1 MADNYIE
8 RQQEQYEARKAAWK
22 QAQKYGKKKS
32 TTVHPA
38 ESASCTPMTSKSSP
52 SKRRVFI
59 TGGAEGIGK
68 AIVEAF
74 CLSGDQ
80 VAFCDINEIAGQE
93 TAKATGSIFHK
104 VDVSD
109 KDVLESC
116 MQRILSEWNDIDIII
131 NNVGI
136 SQFSSITE
144 TSVEDFDKIL
154 SINLR
159 PVFITSRLLAIH
171 RKEQSS
177 PNPYGRI
184 INICSTRY
192 LMSESGSEGYA
203 ASKGGIY
210 SLTHALA
217 LSLSEWNITV
227 NSIAP
232 GWIQTH
238 DYDQLRPEDHSQ
250 HPSRRVGKPEDFGVS
265 DDESE
270 PHKKE
275 QTASSGQGYTRTT
288 TARRLFRDPDN
299 KLLGGVASGLAAYFD
314 WDITLVR
321 ILMIVL
327 LFVPYCPMIILYI
340 IGWIIIPE
348 ARTAAEKLSMRGEA
362 VTIEN
367 IGKTVTDGFERVADG
382 VNNFVNSD
390 KPRTF
395 LQKVGDVFVTIAAI
409 ILKIFLVALV
419 IICCPVLFVLAVVIV
434 ALVFAVIAALVGG
447 GALLYEMLP
456 AIDWTPIATISP
468 VMTLLGTISGIA
480 LIAIPLGAF
489 LYTIMRQLFHW
500 SPMGTGLKWSL
511 FILWVLGLVIVIIN
525 LSALGWQLP
534 LYGLHCF

>member
-8 RQQEQYEARKAAWK
+8 KQQELYEARKAAWK

-32 TTVHPA
+32 TTVHPVK
-38 ESASCTPMTSKSSP
+38 SASCTPMASKPETS
-52 SKRRVFI
+52 SKRVFI

-80 VAFCDINEIAGQE
+80 VAFCDINETAGQE

-109 KDVLESC
+109 KDALESC
-116 MQRILSEWNDIDIII
+116 MQRILSDWKDIDIIV

-192 LMSESGSEGYA
+192 LMSEPGSEGYA

-250 HPSRRVGKPEDFGVS
+250 HPSRRVGKPEDI
-265 DDESE
+265 
-270 PHKKE
+270 
-275 QTASSGQGYTRTT
+275 
-288 TARRLFRDPDN
+288 ARMCLFLCEENNDFIN
-299 KLLGGVASGLAAYFD
+299 G
-314 WDITLVR
+314 
-321 ILMIVL
+321 
-327 LFVPYCPMIILYI
+327 
-340 IGWIIIPE
+340 
-348 ARTAAEKLSMRGEA
+348 
-362 VTIEN
+362 EN
-367 IGKTVTDGFERVADG
+367 ITIDGG
-382 VNNFVNSD
+382 
-390 KPRTF
+390 
-395 LQKVGDVFVTIAAI
+395 
-409 ILKIFLVALV
+409 
-419 IICCPVLFVLAVVIV
+419 
-434 ALVFAVIAALVGG
+434 
-447 GALLYEMLP
+447 
-456 AIDWTPIATISP
+456 
-468 VMTLLGTISGIA
+468 MTKKMIYLE
-480 LIAIPLGAF
+480 
-489 LYTIMRQLFHW
+489 
-500 SPMGTGLKWSL
+500 
-511 FILWVLGLVIVIIN
+511 
-525 LSALGWQLP
+525 
-534 LYGLHCF
+534 

>member
-8 RQQEQYEARKAAWK
+8 KQQELYEARKAAWK

-32 TTVHPA
+32 TTVHPVK
-38 ESASCTPMTSKSSP
+38 SASCTPMASKPETS
-52 SKRRVFI
+52 SKRVCI

-80 VAFCDINEIAGQE
+80 VAFCDINETAGQE

-109 KDVLESC
+109 KDALESC
-116 MQRILSEWNDIDIII
+116 IQRILSEWNDIDIIV

-159 PVFITSRLLAIH
+159 PVFITSRLLAIR

-192 LMSESGSEGYA
+192 LMSEPGSEGYA

-238 DYDQLRPEDHSQ
+238 DYDQLQPEDHSQ
-250 HPSRRVGKPEDFGVS
+250 HPSRRVGKPEDI
-265 DDESE
+265 
-270 PHKKE
+270 
-275 QTASSGQGYTRTT
+275 
-288 TARRLFRDPDN
+288 ARMCLFLCEENNDFIN
-299 KLLGGVASGLAAYFD
+299 G
-314 WDITLVR
+314 
-321 ILMIVL
+321 
-327 LFVPYCPMIILYI
+327 
-340 IGWIIIPE
+340 
-348 ARTAAEKLSMRGEA
+348 
-362 VTIEN
+362 EN
-367 IGKTVTDGFERVADG
+367 ITIDGG
-382 VNNFVNSD
+382 
-390 KPRTF
+390 
-395 LQKVGDVFVTIAAI
+395 
-409 ILKIFLVALV
+409 
-419 IICCPVLFVLAVVIV
+419 
-434 ALVFAVIAALVGG
+434 
-447 GALLYEMLP
+447 
-456 AIDWTPIATISP
+456 
-468 VMTLLGTISGIA
+468 MTKKMIYLE
-480 LIAIPLGAF
+480 
-489 LYTIMRQLFHW
+489 
-500 SPMGTGLKWSL
+500 
-511 FILWVLGLVIVIIN
+511 
-525 LSALGWQLP
+525 
-534 LYGLHCF
+534 

>member
-8 RQQEQYEARKAAWK
+8 KQQELYEARKAAWK

-32 TTVHPA
+32 TTVHPVK
-38 ESASCTPMTSKSSP
+38 SASCTPMASKPETS
-52 SKRRVFI
+52 SKRVFI

-80 VAFCDINEIAGQE
+80 VAFCDINETAGQE

-109 KDVLESC
+109 KDALESC
-116 MQRILSEWNDIDIII
+116 IQRILSEWNDIDIIV

-159 PVFITSRLLAIH
+159 PVFSTSRLLAIH

-192 LMSESGSEGYA
+192 LMSEPGSEGYA

-238 DYDQLRPEDHSQ
+238 DYDQLQPEDHSQ
-250 HPSRRVGKPEDFGVS
+250 HPSRRVGKPEDI
-265 DDESE
+265 
-270 PHKKE
+270 
-275 QTASSGQGYTRTT
+275 
-288 TARRLFRDPDN
+288 ARMCLFLCEENNDFIN
-299 KLLGGVASGLAAYFD
+299 G
-314 WDITLVR
+314 
-321 ILMIVL
+321 
-327 LFVPYCPMIILYI
+327 
-340 IGWIIIPE
+340 
-348 ARTAAEKLSMRGEA
+348 
-362 VTIEN
+362 EN
-367 IGKTVTDGFERVADG
+367 ITIDGG
-382 VNNFVNSD
+382 
-390 KPRTF
+390 
-395 LQKVGDVFVTIAAI
+395 
-409 ILKIFLVALV
+409 
-419 IICCPVLFVLAVVIV
+419 
-434 ALVFAVIAALVGG
+434 
-447 GALLYEMLP
+447 
-456 AIDWTPIATISP
+456 
-468 VMTLLGTISGIA
+468 MTKKMIYLE
-480 LIAIPLGAF
+480 
-489 LYTIMRQLFHW
+489 
-500 SPMGTGLKWSL
+500 
-511 FILWVLGLVIVIIN
+511 
-525 LSALGWQLP
+525 
-534 LYGLHCF
+534 

>member
-8 RQQEQYEARKAAWK
+8 KQQELYEARKAAWK

-32 TTVHPA
+32 TTVHPVK
-38 ESASCTPMTSKSSP
+38 SASCTPMASKPETS
-52 SKRRVFI
+52 SKRVFI

-80 VAFCDINEIAGQE
+80 VAFCDINETAGQE

-109 KDVLESC
+109 KDALESC
-116 MQRILSEWNDIDIII
+116 IQRILSEWNDIDIIV

-184 INICSTRY
+184 INICSTGY
-192 LMSESGSEGYA
+192 LMSEPGSEGYA

-238 DYDQLRPEDHSQ
+238 DYDQLQPEDHSQ
-250 HPSRRVGKPEDFGVS
+250 HPSRRVGKPEDI
-265 DDESE
+265 
-270 PHKKE
+270 
-275 QTASSGQGYTRTT
+275 
-288 TARRLFRDPDN
+288 ARMCLFLCEENNDFIN
-299 KLLGGVASGLAAYFD
+299 G
-314 WDITLVR
+314 
-321 ILMIVL
+321 
-327 LFVPYCPMIILYI
+327 
-340 IGWIIIPE
+340 
-348 ARTAAEKLSMRGEA
+348 
-362 VTIEN
+362 EN
-367 IGKTVTDGFERVADG
+367 ITIDGG
-382 VNNFVNSD
+382 
-390 KPRTF
+390 
-395 LQKVGDVFVTIAAI
+395 
-409 ILKIFLVALV
+409 
-419 IICCPVLFVLAVVIV
+419 
-434 ALVFAVIAALVGG
+434 
-447 GALLYEMLP
+447 
-456 AIDWTPIATISP
+456 
-468 VMTLLGTISGIA
+468 MTKKMIYLE
-480 LIAIPLGAF
+480 
-489 LYTIMRQLFHW
+489 
-500 SPMGTGLKWSL
+500 
-511 FILWVLGLVIVIIN
+511 
-525 LSALGWQLP
+525 
-534 LYGLHCF
+534 

>member
-32 TTVHPA
+32 TTVHSA

-80 VAFCDINEIAGQE
+80 VAFCDINETAGQE

-116 MQRILSEWNDIDIII
+116 MQRILSEWNDIDIIV

-192 LMSESGSEGYA
+192 LMSEPGSEGYA

-238 DYDQLRPEDHSQ
+238 DYDQLQPEDHSQ
-250 HPSRRVGKPEDFGVS
+250 HPSRRVGKPEDI
-265 DDESE
+265 
-270 PHKKE
+270 
-275 QTASSGQGYTRTT
+275 
-288 TARRLFRDPDN
+288 ARMCLFLCEENNDFIN
-299 KLLGGVASGLAAYFD
+299 G
-314 WDITLVR
+314 
-321 ILMIVL
+321 
-327 LFVPYCPMIILYI
+327 
-340 IGWIIIPE
+340 
-348 ARTAAEKLSMRGEA
+348 
-362 VTIEN
+362 EN
-367 IGKTVTDGFERVADG
+367 ITIDGG
-382 VNNFVNSD
+382 
-390 KPRTF
+390 
-395 LQKVGDVFVTIAAI
+395 
-409 ILKIFLVALV
+409 
-419 IICCPVLFVLAVVIV
+419 
-434 ALVFAVIAALVGG
+434 
-447 GALLYEMLP
+447 
-456 AIDWTPIATISP
+456 
-468 VMTLLGTISGIA
+468 MTKKMIYLE
-480 LIAIPLGAF
+480 
-489 LYTIMRQLFHW
+489 
-500 SPMGTGLKWSL
+500 
-511 FILWVLGLVIVIIN
+511 
-525 LSALGWQLP
+525 
-534 LYGLHCF
+534 

>member
-1 MADNYIE
+1 MPLQRF
-8 RQQEQYEARKAAWK
+8 RQR
-22 QAQKYGKKKS
+22 KKKS

-52 SKRRVFI
+52 SKRRIFV

-74 CLSGDQ
+74 CLSGNQ

-109 KDVLESC
+109 KDALESC
-116 MQRILSEWNDIDIII
+116 MQRILSEWNDIDIIV

-136 SQFSSITE
+136 SQFSPITE

-192 LMSESGSEGYA
+192 LMSEPGSEGYA

-250 HPSRRVGKPEDFGVS
+250 HPSRRVGKPEDI
-265 DDESE
+265 
-270 PHKKE
+270 
-275 QTASSGQGYTRTT
+275 
-288 TARRLFRDPDN
+288 ARMCLFLCEENNDFIN
-299 KLLGGVASGLAAYFD
+299 G
-314 WDITLVR
+314 
-321 ILMIVL
+321 
-327 LFVPYCPMIILYI
+327 
-340 IGWIIIPE
+340 
-348 ARTAAEKLSMRGEA
+348 
-362 VTIEN
+362 EN
-367 IGKTVTDGFERVADG
+367 ITIDGG
-382 VNNFVNSD
+382 
-390 KPRTF
+390 
-395 LQKVGDVFVTIAAI
+395 
-409 ILKIFLVALV
+409 
-419 IICCPVLFVLAVVIV
+419 
-434 ALVFAVIAALVGG
+434 
-447 GALLYEMLP
+447 
-456 AIDWTPIATISP
+456 
-468 VMTLLGTISGIA
+468 MTKKMIYLE
-480 LIAIPLGAF
+480 
-489 LYTIMRQLFHW
+489 
-500 SPMGTGLKWSL
+500 
-511 FILWVLGLVIVIIN
+511 
-525 LSALGWQLP
+525 
-534 LYGLHCF
+534 

>member
-8 RQQEQYEARKAAWK
+8 KQQELYEARKAAWK

-32 TTVHPA
+32 TTVHPVK
-38 ESASCTPMTSKSSP
+38 SASCTPMASKPETS
-52 SKRRVFI
+52 SKRVFI

-80 VAFCDINEIAGQE
+80 VAFCDINETAGQE

-109 KDVLESC
+109 KDALESC
-116 MQRILSEWNDIDIII
+116 IQRILSEWNDIDIII

-238 DYDQLRPEDHSQ
+238 DYDQLQPEDHSQ
-250 HPSRRVGKPEDFGVS
+250 HPSRRVGKPEDI
-265 DDESE
+265 
-270 PHKKE
+270 
-275 QTASSGQGYTRTT
+275 
-288 TARRLFRDPDN
+288 ARMCLFLCEENNDFIN
-299 KLLGGVASGLAAYFD
+299 G
-314 WDITLVR
+314 
-321 ILMIVL
+321 
-327 LFVPYCPMIILYI
+327 
-340 IGWIIIPE
+340 
-348 ARTAAEKLSMRGEA
+348 
-362 VTIEN
+362 EN
-367 IGKTVTDGFERVADG
+367 ITIDGG
-382 VNNFVNSD
+382 
-390 KPRTF
+390 
-395 LQKVGDVFVTIAAI
+395 
-409 ILKIFLVALV
+409 
-419 IICCPVLFVLAVVIV
+419 
-434 ALVFAVIAALVGG
+434 
-447 GALLYEMLP
+447 
-456 AIDWTPIATISP
+456 
-468 VMTLLGTISGIA
+468 MTKKMIYLE
-480 LIAIPLGAF
+480 
-489 LYTIMRQLFHW
+489 
-500 SPMGTGLKWSL
+500 
-511 FILWVLGLVIVIIN
+511 
-525 LSALGWQLP
+525 
-534 LYGLHCF
+534 

>member
-32 TTVHPA
+32 TTVHPVK
-38 ESASCTPMTSKSSP
+38 SASCTPMASKPETS
-52 SKRRVFI
+52 SKRVFI

-80 VAFCDINEIAGQE
+80 VAFCDINETAGQE

-109 KDVLESC
+109 KDALESC
-116 MQRILSEWNDIDIII
+116 IQRILSEWNDIDIIV

-159 PVFITSRLLAIH
+159 PVFITSRLLAIR

-192 LMSESGSEGYA
+192 LMSEPGSEGYA

-238 DYDQLRPEDHSQ
+238 DYDQLQPEDHSQ
-250 HPSRRVGKPEDFGVS
+250 HPSRRVGKPEDI
-265 DDESE
+265 
-270 PHKKE
+270 
-275 QTASSGQGYTRTT
+275 
-288 TARRLFRDPDN
+288 ARMCLFLCEENNDFIN
-299 KLLGGVASGLAAYFD
+299 G
-314 WDITLVR
+314 
-321 ILMIVL
+321 
-327 LFVPYCPMIILYI
+327 
-340 IGWIIIPE
+340 
-348 ARTAAEKLSMRGEA
+348 
-362 VTIEN
+362 EN
-367 IGKTVTDGFERVADG
+367 ITIDGG
-382 VNNFVNSD
+382 
-390 KPRTF
+390 
-395 LQKVGDVFVTIAAI
+395 
-409 ILKIFLVALV
+409 
-419 IICCPVLFVLAVVIV
+419 
-434 ALVFAVIAALVGG
+434 
-447 GALLYEMLP
+447 
-456 AIDWTPIATISP
+456 
-468 VMTLLGTISGIA
+468 MTKKMIYLE
-480 LIAIPLGAF
+480 
-489 LYTIMRQLFHW
+489 
-500 SPMGTGLKWSL
+500 
-511 FILWVLGLVIVIIN
+511 
-525 LSALGWQLP
+525 
-534 LYGLHCF
+534 

>member
-32 TTVHPA
+32 TTVHSA

-80 VAFCDINEIAGQE
+80 VAFCDINETAGQE

-116 MQRILSEWNDIDIII
+116 MQRILSEWNDIDIIV

-250 HPSRRVGKPEDFGVS
+250 HPSRRVGKPEDI
-265 DDESE
+265 
-270 PHKKE
+270 
-275 QTASSGQGYTRTT
+275 
-288 TARRLFRDPDN
+288 ARMCLFLCEENNDFIN
-299 KLLGGVASGLAAYFD
+299 G
-314 WDITLVR
+314 
-321 ILMIVL
+321 
-327 LFVPYCPMIILYI
+327 
-340 IGWIIIPE
+340 
-348 ARTAAEKLSMRGEA
+348 
-362 VTIEN
+362 EN
-367 IGKTVTDGFERVADG
+367 ITIDGG
-382 VNNFVNSD
+382 
-390 KPRTF
+390 
-395 LQKVGDVFVTIAAI
+395 
-409 ILKIFLVALV
+409 
-419 IICCPVLFVLAVVIV
+419 
-434 ALVFAVIAALVGG
+434 
-447 GALLYEMLP
+447 
-456 AIDWTPIATISP
+456 
-468 VMTLLGTISGIA
+468 MTKKMIYLE
-480 LIAIPLGAF
+480 
-489 LYTIMRQLFHW
+489 
-500 SPMGTGLKWSL
+500 
-511 FILWVLGLVIVIIN
+511 
-525 LSALGWQLP
+525 
-534 LYGLHCF
+534 